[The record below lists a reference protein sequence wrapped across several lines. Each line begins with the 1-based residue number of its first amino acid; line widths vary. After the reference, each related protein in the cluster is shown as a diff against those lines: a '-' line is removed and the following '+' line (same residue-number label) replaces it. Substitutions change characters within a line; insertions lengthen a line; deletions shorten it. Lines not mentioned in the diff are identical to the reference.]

1 MLRKNKNVKGIS
13 INRKDFLSQY
23 ADDTQIFLDGTE
35 KSLQQTLRVLDNLY
49 VISGL
54 KINIEKTKAI
64 WIGSLSNSDRRVCR
78 DYQLDWTQGPF
89 KILEVIFT
97 TEVFDIWDVNTAP
110 IKNQVEHLLRQ
121 WSV

>member
-13 INRKDFLSQY
+13 INRKEFLLSQY

-35 KSLQQTLRVLDNLY
+35 KSLQETLRVLDNFY

-64 WIGSLSNSDRRVCR
+64 WIGL
-78 DYQLDWTQGPF
+78 
-89 KILEVIFT
+89 
-97 TEVFDIWDVNTAP
+97 
-110 IKNQVEHLLRQ
+110 
-121 WSV
+121 